1 MYGHFNDLQYKSV
14 LFKVKVY
21 KIADEMLI
29 KTLVQELESC
39 LIGTTAPE
47 IFSLFDLYLFLR
59 NQPGINRCK
68 QVTCNLQNKFT
79 IMC

>member
-1 MYGHFNDLQYKSV
+1 MYGHDNDLRFKSV

-29 KTLVQELESC
+29 KTLVRELESS

-47 IFSLFDLYLFLR
+47 IFSLFDLYLFLG
-59 NQPGINRCK
+59 NQLGINRCK
-68 QVTCNLQNKFT
+68 QVTYNKN
-79 IMC
+79 